1 MPKVLVVYYSRTGNT
16 KKMAEL
22 ITEGVQQTGVDVDL
36 KKIADVNVDD
46 LVGYDAVVMGSPTY
60 YGGPAHQIR
69 KLIDESVKFHGRLA
83 GKIGGSFTSSANIG
97 GGNET
102 TILNI
107 LNAWL
112 VHGMVVIGISSGDH
126 YGPVSINS
134 VDDRSSQI
142 CKDYGSKIGNLAK
155 KLFP

>member
-1 MPKVLVVYYSRTGNT
+1 MPKILVIYYSRTGNT

-22 ITEGVQQTGVDVDL
+22 ITQAIEQTGAEAEL
-36 KKIADVNVDD
+36 KQVADVNVDEIIE
-46 LVGYDAVVMGSPTY
+46 YDAIVMGSPTY
-60 YGGPAHQIR
+60 YGAPAYQIR
-69 KLIDESVKFHGRLA
+69 KLIDESVKFHGKLA
-83 GKIGGSFTSSANIG
+83 GKIGGAFSSSANIG

-107 LNAWL
+107 INAWL

-126 YGPVSINS
+126 YGPVSINA
-134 VDDRSSQI
+134 VDDRSSLI
-142 CKDYGSKIGNLAK
+142 CKNYGNKIGNLAK